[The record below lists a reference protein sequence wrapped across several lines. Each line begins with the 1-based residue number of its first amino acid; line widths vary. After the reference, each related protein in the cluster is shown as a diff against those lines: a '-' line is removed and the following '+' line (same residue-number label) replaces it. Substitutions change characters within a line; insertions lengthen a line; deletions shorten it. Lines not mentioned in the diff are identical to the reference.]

1 MDEPLK
7 PCAKQKKPVAKN
19 HILYE
24 MSRMDK
30 AVELRNR
37 HVVVRDGSEG
47 KFGGSGQRGIRF
59 PCEVIKT
66 SKN

>member
-1 MDEPLK
+1 
-7 PCAKQKKPVAKN
+7 
-19 HILYE
+19 

-37 HVVVRDGSEG
+37 YVVVRDGSEG
-47 KFGGSGQRGIRF
+47 KFGGSGQRGMRF